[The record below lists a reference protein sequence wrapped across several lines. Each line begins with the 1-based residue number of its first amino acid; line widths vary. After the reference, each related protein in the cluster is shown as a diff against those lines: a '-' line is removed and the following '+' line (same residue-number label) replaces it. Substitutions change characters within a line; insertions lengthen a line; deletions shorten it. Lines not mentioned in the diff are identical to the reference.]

1 MQSFVKQIRPHVIE
15 ENHTGTGSIF
25 FINHRE
31 VIPAGLLKDRNEIS
45 QEQIR
50 VHGVEILV
58 KNVPDVH
65 VMQQVAVRPSPDQV
79 ALADHIPGVDRADF
93 KERTDDHGAACRKHQ
108 WEDHRIPTG

>member
-15 ENHTGTGSIF
+15 ENHSGTGSIF

-31 VIPAGLLKDRNEIS
+31 VIPAGLLKDRNEIP
-45 QEQIR
+45 QEKIR

-65 VMQQVAVRPSPDQV
+65 VMQQVAVRSSRIKLPLLIIS
-79 ALADHIPGVDRADF
+79 G
-93 KERTDDHGAACRKHQ
+93 CRQSRLQRKN
-108 WEDHRIPTG
+108 